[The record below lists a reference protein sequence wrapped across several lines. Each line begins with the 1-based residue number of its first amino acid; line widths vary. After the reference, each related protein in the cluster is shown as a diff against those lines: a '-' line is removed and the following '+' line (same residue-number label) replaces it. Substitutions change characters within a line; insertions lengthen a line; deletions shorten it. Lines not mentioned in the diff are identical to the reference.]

1 MIYSFFRL
9 VDSIKLLII
18 IRTHY
23 VFFIIIDQQLTKNIQ
38 KLEINIE

>member
-9 VDSIKLLII
+9 VDFIKLLII
-18 IRTHY
+18 IRTHD
-23 VFFIIIDQQLTKNIQ
+23 VFFIIIDQQLIKNNQ